1 MFNSIYSDPSTSFH
15 RGKDVA
21 RCQNCGGY
29 INAFCDTNTSRW
41 LCSIC
46 GKRNTIHKQQI
57 RYRQGDYKMLPEMKD
72 NFTEYK
78 LAFDAED
85 KIFAKSA
92 RERPLIHLFLINEEM
107 HIESLQAT
115 IDALSAGVKNMHPDI
130 HVIIMTFSG
139 RMGVFSLGKN
149 SSVAAVQYSYFGN
162 VDSSQVKSEGSHA
175 SLQVPLESVTNFWD
189 CPVPIGD
196 CRDSMEEALQAIFDM
211 SANRQEHED
220 ISNSTNISL
229 GSVLLS
235 LYEWIVD
242 SSQSMNNCNLKQKS
256 KGSFDFSKLWH
267 IFNNEAGL
275 SSPFDPSTI
284 TDRYSGLIL
293 HIFTDQPQSAPSHTV
308 LDDVMLYADD
318 SVHSLSDK
326 FAELSI
332 SIQFWGLC
340 SFDSNELGL
349 LHILPLIQKTGGQ
362 LHRIV
367 LGVQRDLSQ
376 AIYVEEMTR
385 SLCSRYA
392 TKCLVKVRTSS
403 ALDCNHGVTGAY
415 WKDPRAV
422 GLYQVAAMTADS
434 ALGYQLAFHNEV
446 HGSLADDGLQSYYNR
461 ERMLIVQLAFSFETL
476 VEDVLIEQEEEHDD
490 KNDVDGKSSHHG
502 MENGEDTLMG
512 GSVVIPP
519 SHLQYL
525 ETSLKH
531 LGLHQINETL
541 IKEVLQEPLGGNVT
555 QKSMRRRTQLHRA
568 KGSLPY
574 STKKRLQVVKVL
586 RIVTVGLDCTSR
598 LSAFLQSSDNASITA
613 IILREVIQEQLLRM
627 TKENQGQASSSSPL
641 VIQKEKE
648 ELSTLVTLLNQ
659 PSCSCGREFMN
670 WATRLLLSQ
679 YRLKANS
686 SSVNNENGSGKP
698 NRSIDLTRAL
708 EGQDGPGVKRALLQ
722 EGLSFTSSTG
732 EVIFLLCS
740 ALIKVASSLSP
751 ERAALSNRIEDG
763 GNGMIM
769 PDKAVLFLYESI
781 TFTPPVVEQSLHP
794 SFQAINEDCTIMNG
808 LLALAR
814 DSMIRSGAKTF
825 LLDGGRELLL
835 YKHAD
840 RFVRKEDGGGVEG
853 EGGMDNNNSFSSAKQ
868 DGNDKDSKVV
878 YSDRIMDGSS
888 FVQMAEYRNSVIN
901 GLAGSIIRRLSQFPI
916 VTTAVKAEAGTA
928 TASYIAPYLLLDNEA
943 NIVSY
948 STLIDFLIEVATSLI

>member
-1 MFNSIYSDPSTSFH
+1 
-15 RGKDVA
+15 
-21 RCQNCGGY
+21 
-29 INAFCDTNTSRW
+29 
-41 LCSIC
+41 
-46 GKRNTIHKQQI
+46 
-57 RYRQGDYKMLPEMKD
+57 
-72 NFTEYK
+72 
-78 LAFDAED
+78 
-85 KIFAKSA
+85 
-92 RERPLIHLFLINEEM
+92 
-107 HIESLQAT
+107 
-115 IDALSAGVKNMHPDI
+115 
-130 HVIIMTFSG
+130 
-139 RMGVFSLGKN
+139 
-149 SSVAAVQYSYFGN
+149 
-162 VDSSQVKSEGSHA
+162 
-175 SLQVPLESVTNFWD
+175 
-189 CPVPIGD
+189 
-196 CRDSMEEALQAIFDM
+196 MEEALQAIFDI
-211 SANRQEHED
+211 SANRQEDED
-220 ISNSTNISL
+220 SSNSTNISL

-242 SSQSMNNCNLKQKS
+242 SSKSMNNSNLKQKT

-275 SSPFDPSTI
+275 SNPFDPSTI
-284 TDRYSGLIL
+284 TDQYSGLIL
-293 HIFTDQPQSAPSHTV
+293 HIFTDQPQSAPSRTV

-318 SVHSLSDK
+318 SIHSLSDK

-332 SIQFWGLC
+332 SVQFWGIC
-340 SFDSNELGL
+340 AFDSTELGL
-349 LHILPLIQKTGGQ
+349 LHILPLIHKTGGQ
-362 LHRIV
+362 LHRMV

-415 WKDPRAV
+415 WKDPRAE

-476 VEDVLIEQEEEHDD
+476 VEDVLIEQEEEQHDD
-490 KNDVDGKSSHHG
+490 NNEFDGKSSHYG
-502 MENGEDTLMG
+502 VENGEESLMG

-519 SHLQYL
+519 SHMQYL
-525 ETSLKH
+525 ECSLKT
-531 LGLHQINETL
+531 LGLHQINEAL

-574 STKKRLQVVKVL
+574 SMKKRLQVVKVL

-613 IILREVIQEQLLRM
+613 IILREVMQEQLMRM
-627 TKENQGQASSSSPL
+627 TQERQTSSPL

-648 ELSTLVTLLNQ
+648 ELSTLVKLLNQ

-679 YRLKANS
+679 YRMKANS
-686 SSVNNENGSGKP
+686 SVLNNENGSGK
-698 NRSIDLTRAL
+698 SSCSTDLTRAL
-708 EGQDGPGVKRALLQ
+708 EGQDGLGVKKTLLQ
-722 EGLSFTSSTG
+722 EGLSFSSSTG

-740 ALIKVASSLSP
+740 ALIKVASSLTAEQATLP
-751 ERAALSNRIEDG
+751 NRIEEGGDG
-763 GNGMIM
+763 GSGMIM

-794 SFQAINEDCTIMNG
+794 SFQAINEDSTIMNG

-853 EGGMDNNNSFSSAKQ
+853 EGVMGNNNSFSSNKQ
-868 DGNDKDSKVV
+868 GDNDKDGKVV

-916 VTTAVKAEAGTA
+916 VTTAMKAEAGTA
-928 TASYIAPYLLLDNEA
+928 TAAYIAPYLLLDNEA
-943 NIVSY
+943 NIVNY